1 MEELKPCPFC
11 EGTDLKAGGGWVMC
25 LGCYAEGPYVDAETK
40 GEERNAKAI
49 ELWNQRGS
57 VC

>member
-11 EGTDLKAGGGWVMC
+11 DATDLSVSGGWVRC
-25 LGCYAEGPYVDAETK
+25 NECYAEGPYVDQETK

-49 ELWNQRGS
+49 ALWNQRGS
-57 VC
+57 VR